1 MKKIIFLSMIFSLLL
16 IAPLASSALTI
27 TQTTYTHDMTILR
40 NQFTSVNVT
49 IDGATPSLYGYT
61 IYGTIGRNVSGTVP
75 STLLGQYFQRNVAGN
90 GTYNFLID
98 EEQFPFSR
106 MDYDI
111 NFSVSP
117 YWKTNGTYL
126 GTNASATIYSVSLE
140 GADSVSRNNRIVFRH
155 HIPSASVLDAGTL
168 VVNDGTSV
176 NVSCLGYGLAGCS
189 YLDLDLY
196 VFITDTKFPRNLL
209 GYRVVPVSYQ
219 TFDTTGLWNSYE
231 VNISDIA
238 VTCGS
243 NNFAFNHS
251 YYIYYGVRLTGSVTA
266 LNTAVDT
273 LDPSMS
279 SVAFSTSSLTS
290 AGTLMND
297 ISLTYD
303 FVGSSV
309 YFECPYMGSSAFTFN
324 WAPGT
329 LGNDVRNYGDSIGFP
344 FLYII
349 VAIILVAVCALL
361 PLWFAMKF
369 DLNIPNFLYIIFIS
383 IGVVIDYGINLLDL
397 WMVVMYFI
405 LLFLSITLSYKD
417 EINAVRTR
425 SRETMS
431 KLPFR
436 KKGGDE

>member
-1 MKKIIFLSMIFSLLL
+1 
-16 IAPLASSALTI
+16 
-27 TQTTYTHDMTILR
+27 
-40 NQFTSVNVT
+40 
-49 IDGATPSLYGYT
+49 
-61 IYGTIGRNVSGTVP
+61 
-75 STLLGQYFQRNVAGN
+75 
-90 GTYNFLID
+90 
-98 EEQFPFSR
+98 
-106 MDYDI
+106 
-111 NFSVSP
+111 
-117 YWKTNGTYL
+117 
-126 GTNASATIYSVSLE
+126 
-140 GADSVSRNNRIVFRH
+140 
-155 HIPSASVLDAGTL
+155 
-168 VVNDGTSV
+168 
-176 NVSCLGYGLAGCS
+176 
-189 YLDLDLY
+189 
-196 VFITDTKFPRNLL
+196 
-209 GYRVVPVSYQ
+209 
-219 TFDTTGLWNSYE
+219 
-231 VNISDIA
+231 VNISDIV

-243 NNFAFNHS
+243 NNFAFNNS
-251 YYIYYGVRLTGSVTA
+251 YFIYYGIRLSGAITSS
-266 LNTAVDT
+266 NIAVDT

-290 AGTLMND
+290 AGTLGND
-297 ISLTYD
+297 FSLAYD

-309 YFECPYMGSSAFTFN
+309 YFECPFMGSSAFELN

-383 IGVVIDYGINLLDL
+383 IGVIIDYGINLLDL